1 MSARR
6 APRRAV
12 DGVLLLDKP
21 GGISSQ
27 TAVTRVKTLFNAAK
41 AGHTG
46 TLDPMATGLLPI
58 ALGEA
63 TKFSS
68 VLLEAGK
75 RYLATVRLGQTTT
88 TGDLEGEVTGT
99 SRVAVDL
106 SQIETVLARFRG
118 EIVQTPPMY
127 SALKHA
133 GRPLYEYAR
142 EGTEIERVPRR
153 VTISAL
159 TLESYE
165 AGELCIAVACS
176 KGTYIRVLGE
186 DLGRALGCGGCLA
199 ALRRTQVAC
208 FDIADAIG
216 LDALAELAEGG
227 RDLRLL
233 PPDVM
238 LSGLPMIEMDGA
250 QERCILSGQA
260 VEIAGG
266 EPAQGLLRLYGPGR
280 AFLGVGSRAEGGRV
294 EPRRLIATK
303 PVNG

>member
-1 MSARR
+1 VSARR

-21 GGISSQ
+21 RGISSQ

-68 VLLEAGK
+68 MLLEAGK
-75 RYLATVRLGQTTT
+75 TYLATVRLGQTTT

-99 SRVAVDL
+99 WPVAVDL
-106 SQIETVLARFRG
+106 PAIEAVLARFRG

-142 EGTEIERVPRR
+142 EGTEIERAPRR
-153 VTISAL
+153 VTIGAL
-159 TLESYE
+159 TLEQYE
-165 AGELCIAVACS
+165 ASELRIVVACS
-176 KGTYIRVLGE
+176 KGTYIRVLAE
-186 DLGRALGCGGCLA
+186 DIGRALGCGACLS
-199 ALRRTQVAC
+199 ALRRTQVGR
-208 FDIADAIG
+208 FDIEEAIG
-216 LDALAELAEGG
+216 LPALAELPENV
-227 RDLRLL
+227 RETLLL
-233 PPDVM
+233 PADAMV
-238 LSGLPMIEMDGA
+238 SGLPVVEMDGA
-250 QERCILSGQA
+250 ETRRILSGQS
-260 VEIAGG
+260 VEVEGG
-266 EPAQGLLRLYGPGR
+266 EPGEGLLRLYGPGR
-280 AFLGVGSRAEGGRV
+280 AFLGIGARAQGGRI
-294 EPRRLIATK
+294 EPRRLVATK